1 MLALER
7 HRWMLERV
15 NADGSLRTSQVAQ
28 ALRVTEETVRRDFE
42 KLAAEGMLLR
52 SHGGAVRLEANRRES
67 PLQERVE
74 QNMAAKRRIAES
86 AGHRIQAG
94 QTIYFDA
101 STTVLQLANLLPDQ
115 PLTVITNGL
124 QIALA
129 LADKNEVDCVLLGGS
144 VRGSSLSTGGWAAEK
159 ALEIY
164 HLDTAFLSCR
174 GVDPDRGMSDA
185 SEVHARLKNAVIDRS
200 DEVVIMADASK
211 VGLASSYFFARPG
224 DVDWWITDR
233 ELPPGVAQAVTAQG
247 LRVDVASDDKVL

>member
-15 NADGSLRTSQVAQ
+15 NTDGSLRTSQVAQ
-28 ALRVTEETVRRDFE
+28 SLGVTEETVRRDFE
-42 KLAAEGMLLR
+42 KLAAEGMLMR
-52 SHGGAVRLEANRRES
+52 SHGGAVRLDANRREP

-74 QNMAAKRRIAES
+74 QNMAAKLCIAAAAVKRIKP
-86 AGHRIQAG
+86 G

-101 STTVLQLANLLPDQ
+101 STTVLQLANILPDQ
-115 PLTVITNGL
+115 PLTVITNGI

-129 LADKNEVDCVLLGGS
+129 LAEKDEVHCVLLGGS

-174 GVDPDRGMSDA
+174 GVDPERGLSDA

-200 DEVVIMADASK
+200 DEVVVMADASK

-233 ELPPGVAQAVTAQG
+233 KLPPEVTNAVTAQG
-247 LRVDVASDDKVL
+247 LRVEVASNDKDL